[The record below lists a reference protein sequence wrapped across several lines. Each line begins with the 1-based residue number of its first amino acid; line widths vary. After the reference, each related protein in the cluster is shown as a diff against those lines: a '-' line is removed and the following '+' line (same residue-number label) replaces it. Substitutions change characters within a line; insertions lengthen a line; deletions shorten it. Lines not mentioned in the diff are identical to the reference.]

1 MASLPIEFS
10 PSALRDSQETR
21 DYHAAQNV
29 TATGQRVVRELV
41 EAIRSLSDYPQMGRI
56 VLEFDMSS
64 LRELIRPPF
73 RIVYRLEPERIAII
87 RILRSERLLHLP
99 DEG

>member
-1 MASLPIEFS
+1 
-10 PSALRDSQETR
+10 
-21 DYHAAQNV
+21 V

-41 EAIRSLSDYPQMGRI
+41 EATCSLSDYPQMGRI
-56 VLEFDMSS
+56 VPEFDMPS

-73 RIVYRLEPERIAII
+73 RIIYRLEPERIAII
-87 RILRSERLLHLP
+87 RIWRSERLLHLP